1 MFAPEESSATT
12 TSTQGKKTLTN
23 LQGCTFL
30 REKLEKQLEEQRN
43 KKGRGAMKVTKPTKA
58 AAAASKAGD
67 GATDEDYEDL
77 RNNYTMLE
85 GENDDLRA
93 KIKELMEETKSLKND
108 IRLLKEIN
116 ITSAAKINKN
126 LVHRELISKDLINND
141 PSSILTKNYSTAFCS
156 FGDVVRN

>member
-1 MFAPEESSATT
+1 
-12 TSTQGKKTLTN
+12 
-23 LQGCTFL
+23 
-30 REKLEKQLEEQRN
+30 
-43 KKGRGAMKVTKPTKA
+43 MKVTKPTKA